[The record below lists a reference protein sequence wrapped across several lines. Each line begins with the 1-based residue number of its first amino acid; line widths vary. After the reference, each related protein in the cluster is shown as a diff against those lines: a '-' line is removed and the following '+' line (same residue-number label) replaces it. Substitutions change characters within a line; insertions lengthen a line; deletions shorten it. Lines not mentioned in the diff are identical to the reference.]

1 MFKGTNIDSH
11 RKVLFV
17 GGGTGGHFYP
27 LIAIAE
33 QFNLAGSR
41 PELYY
46 AGPNEYDSETLR
58 NEGIE
63 FIKVNAGKR
72 RRYASILNYFDV
84 FKTFFGSFT
93 ALIKLF
99 ILYPDVVVSK
109 GGYTS
114 VPIVIAAA
122 ILRIPLIV
130 HESDAVV
137 GKANRLGLRFARHV
151 ITSYDNV
158 PLPPTKAEQ
167 HLLGIPIRQ
176 VFLTPP
182 TQNAF
187 STLGIDAERPVIL
200 IIGGSQGAERINAM
214 VLDSLDE
221 LLPDCTVI
229 HQTGELHFNMC
240 TATADALIPDQESR
254 KHYHPIAFLNSV
266 MLNDAYHLASLVIS
280 RAGSTSIYE
289 IALHGKPSIIIPIPE
304 DISHDQ
310 RSNAYAYARFGAA
323 LVMEEKNLSDNL
335 LRAEIERIMQNGEIY
350 DTMAGAARAFAKKDA
365 ALHITNLITKVSIE
379 H

>member
-1 MFKGTNIDSH
+1 MFKGSHIDSH
-11 RKVLFV
+11 RKVLLV

-33 QFNLAGSR
+33 QFNTAQSR

-46 AGPNEYDSETLR
+46 AGPDEYDPEALR

-63 FIKVNAGKR
+63 YLSVGAGKQ
-72 RRYASILNYFDV
+72 RRYASILNFLDI
-84 FKTFFGSFT
+84 FKALFGSFT

-114 VPIVIAAA
+114 VPVVLAAGF
-122 ILRIPLIV
+122 LRIPIIV

-137 GKANRLGLRFARHV
+137 GKANRLGLRFAKHV
-151 ITSYDNV
+151 VTAYDNV
-158 PLPPTKAEQ
+158 PLPKTKAVQ
-167 HLLGIPIRQ
+167 HVLGIPIRQ
-176 VFLTPP
+176 VFQNPP
-182 TQNAF
+182 TPNAV
-187 STLGIDAERPVIL
+187 SSLGIDPERPVIL

-221 LLPDCTVI
+221 LLPDCTII
-229 HQTGELHFNMC
+229 HQTGNLHYTTC
-240 TATADALIPDQESR
+240 VQSADALIPDPELR
-254 KHYHPIAFLNSV
+254 KHYHPMAFLSGV
-266 MLNDAYHLASLVIS
+266 MLNDAYHAASLVIS

-304 DISHDQ
+304 NISHDQ
-310 RSNAYAYARFGAA
+310 RSNAYAYARSGAA

-335 LRAEIERIMQNGEIY
+335 LRAEIERIMQNGETY
-350 DTMAGAARAFAKKDA
+350 DAMATAARGFAKKDA